1 MNIEKMTRLMESDDI
16 EMINCSNALPI
27 NATNKSGNMT
37 RGSETYPDIIEVLL
51 KEEVTS
57 TQWSRSSAHN
67 MGGLYFPAVN
77 DMYFYTSQNV
87 HVRNSDGRSSY
98 REVTYGLYYIRTS
111 STLSESDRYIYV
123 TNTYNLHYNPLTAI
137 RSAVSRNEYSQ
148 MNLVSGNPLH
158 PSEDRRG
165 LRICRRTTRN
175 IPEESRRYGWDREG
189 MYRVLDESTMR
200 DHLRNRVYPRMTSH
214 LTGDHTN
221 MVTNALTTVSAWRK
235 DTTIDDPSTISNN
248 TMREYTWLLK
258 SELQSEVSRYLSDRR
273 GNMGSVD
280 INELSRTTEVVLN
293 GNNDKKHESMLVK
306 IKAGPANLGNQTLAA
321 RLINT
326 SESPGN
332 LEQQLR
338 DILEV
343 PFQHGY
349 THILDDFTPTVLLT
363 DKVGIDY
370 YDEEEFPIRYNLE
383 LLTGVASPITFIRT
397 TEEAGK
403 SPMGTTLSDMCQFD
417 DGVYKVNLD
426 RAIELHLD
434 ERKLSLEKGTY
445 TICVDEAANTDFLW
459 YLAVIDNEL
468 SDVTL
473 KEITTRLTIGL
484 EEVSG
489 PESIGYAG
497 RNISVGGESADNI
510 RLSNRFARGNV
521 YFDEIDD

>member
-16 EMINCSNALPI
+16 EMINCSQALPI

-87 HVRNSDGRSSY
+87 HVRNSDGRTSY
-98 REVTYGLYYIRTS
+98 QEVTYGLYYIRTS

-123 TNTYNLHYNPLTAI
+123 TNTYNLHYNPLTAT
-137 RSAVSRNEYSQ
+137 RSAVSRSEYSQ
-148 MNLVSGNPLH
+148 MNLVSGSPLR
-158 PSEDRRG
+158 PSEDGRG
-165 LRICRRTTRN
+165 LRICRRTARN
-175 IPEESRRYGWDREG
+175 IPEQSRRYGWDRDG
-189 MYRVLDESTMR
+189 MYRVLDESTVR
-200 DHLRNRVYPRMTSH
+200 NHLRNRVYPRMTSH
-214 LTGDHTN
+214 LTGEHTN
-221 MVTNALTTVSAWRK
+221 VVNNALTTVSAWRK
-235 DTTIDDPSTISNN
+235 DTTIDDPTAIADN
-248 TMREYTWLLK
+248 TMREYTWLLQ
-258 SELQSEVSRYLSDRR
+258 SELQSEVYRFLRETGRSH
-273 GNMGSVD
+273 GSVD
-280 INELSRTTEVVLN
+280 VDALSKTTEVVLN

-321 RLINT
+321 RLIST

-343 PFQHGY
+343 PFQHGCGS
-349 THILDDFTPTVLLT
+349 ILDDVTPTVLLT
-363 DKVGIDY
+363 DKVGTDY

-383 LLTGVASPITFIRT
+383 LLTGVTSPITFIRT

-403 SPMGTTLSDMCQFD
+403 SPMGTTLPDMCQFE

-468 SDVTL
+468 SNVTL

-497 RNISVGGESADNI
+497 RNISVGGESTDNI

>member
-1 MNIEKMTRLMESDDI
+1 
-16 EMINCSNALPI
+16 
-27 NATNKSGNMT
+27 
-37 RGSETYPDIIEVLL
+37 
-51 KEEVTS
+51 
-57 TQWSRSSAHN
+57 
-67 MGGLYFPAVN
+67 
-77 DMYFYTSQNV
+77 
-87 HVRNSDGRSSY
+87 
-98 REVTYGLYYIRTS
+98 
-111 STLSESDRYIYV
+111 
-123 TNTYNLHYNPLTAI
+123 
-137 RSAVSRNEYSQ
+137 
-148 MNLVSGNPLH
+148 
-158 PSEDRRG
+158 
-165 LRICRRTTRN
+165 
-175 IPEESRRYGWDREG
+175 
-189 MYRVLDESTMR
+189 
-200 DHLRNRVYPRMTSH
+200 
-214 LTGDHTN
+214 
-221 MVTNALTTVSAWRK
+221 
-235 DTTIDDPSTISNN
+235 
-248 TMREYTWLLK
+248 
-258 SELQSEVSRYLSDRR
+258 
-273 GNMGSVD
+273 
-280 INELSRTTEVVLN
+280 
-293 GNNDKKHESMLVK
+293 
-306 IKAGPANLGNQTLAA
+306 
-321 RLINT
+321 
-326 SESPGN
+326 
-332 LEQQLR
+332 
-338 DILEV
+338 
-343 PFQHGY
+343 
-349 THILDDFTPTVLLT
+349 LDDATPTVLLT

-468 SDVTL
+468 SNVTL